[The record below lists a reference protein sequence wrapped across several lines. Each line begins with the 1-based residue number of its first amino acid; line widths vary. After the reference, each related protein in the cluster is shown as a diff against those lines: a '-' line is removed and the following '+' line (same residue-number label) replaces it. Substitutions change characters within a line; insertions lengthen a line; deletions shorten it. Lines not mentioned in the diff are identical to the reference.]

1 MEEKLDSK
9 LGEKP
14 GAKIR
19 AKPGVIFSMVNQ
31 VLKVVEKSAQNMAQ
45 W

>member
-1 MEEKLDSK
+1 MEEKLDAQM
-9 LGEKP
+9 GEKP
-14 GAKIR
+14 GAKLR
-19 AKPGVIFSMVNQ
+19 AKPGVIFLTVNQ

>member
-1 MEEKLDSK
+1 MEEKLEAK

-14 GAKIR
+14 GAKLLE
-19 AKPGVIFSMVNQ
+19 KPGVIFSMVNQ
-31 VLKVVEKSAQNMAQ
+31 VLKVVEKSAQNMEK